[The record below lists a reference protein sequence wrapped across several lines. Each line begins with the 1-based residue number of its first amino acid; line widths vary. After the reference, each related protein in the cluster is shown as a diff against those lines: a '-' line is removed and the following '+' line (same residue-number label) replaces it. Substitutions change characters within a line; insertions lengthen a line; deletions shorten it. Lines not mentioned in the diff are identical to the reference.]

1 VPDSTAQLSPS
12 PEPPTAPWLLGPDQ
26 LRAIHADDRLR
37 DRLGA
42 GEWPAED
49 DPDPVAGLLGAWLRE
64 VANGG
69 TR

>member
-1 VPDSTAQLSPS
+1 VHDPTAQPNLPN
-12 PEPPTAPWLLGPDQ
+12 PPHPAWLLGPSD
-26 LRAIHADDRLR
+26 LAAIHADHRLR

-42 GEWPAED
+42 GEQPDES
-49 DPDPVAGLLGAWLRE
+49 DPVGGLLAAWLRE